1 MIKILFFLLLIVFI
15 RGSDVTC
22 LAQYDPPSKSDCF
35 SLSTTDDSSYQCC
48 FMDFKSNDDADEV
61 PSCYEFEKGKS
72 NADLVE
78 FVKGEYPDA
87 TDIKVVCEGD
97 PIEDEHTNNTSYL
110 KIGLLFIFGLL
121 F

>member
-1 MIKILFFLLLIVFI
+1 MKKILFFLLLIVFV
-15 RGSDVTC
+15 RVDDKCMDSFN
-22 LAQYDPPSKSDCF
+22 PSKKSDCF
-35 SLSTTDDSSYQCC
+35 SVSTSNDQKLQCC
-48 FMDFKSNDDADEV
+48 FVDFKSQEYPDHS

-78 FVKGEYPDA
+78 IFKEGYPDA
-87 TDIKVVCEGD
+87 TNIKVICEGD

-110 KIGLLFIFGLL
+110 KIGLLFILGLL